1 MQSKTPASQL
11 PDTAAMF
18 EALGK
23 DLSRSPI
30 MDHYAT
36 RHAIKTAP
44 NLTIRDDEIAHLTAS
59 YMHDRIAG
67 KTVVE
72 IGGGLG
78 LLALHLGFSAQRVFC
93 IEANPIWAA
102 TFTETLLQHKPK
114 NVSYLFGSADEFIG
128 HIRGNVAIFC
138 SHSGISDLTRLARQ
152 FAPTVIDVWSEIIS
166 QNPEKFDQVARTLR
180 STS

>member
-78 LLALHLGFSAQRVFC
+78 L
-93 IEANPIWAA
+93 
-102 TFTETLLQHKPK
+102 
-114 NVSYLFGSADEFIG
+114 
-128 HIRGNVAIFC
+128 IRGNVAIFC

>member
-114 NVSYLFGSADEFIG
+114 NVSYLFGSADWPYPRQCRNFLLTFRHFG
-128 HIRGNVAIFC
+128 SHTACQTIRTHGDRCMERNHFSKSREV
-138 SHSGISDLTRLARQ
+138 
-152 FAPTVIDVWSEIIS
+152 
-166 QNPEKFDQVARTLR
+166 
-180 STS
+180 